1 MTSEPLALAAPLV
14 TWRRT
19 PANLQYPVVEIFAR
33 EMRDLVSRGRAF
45 HCLVT
50 GDSEMQSL
58 NRRFRRKNA
67 TTDVLSFPSHPA
79 RTRATG
85 PIGDIAISL
94 ARARAQAREL
104 GHSTEGEICI
114 LMLHGVLHLLGMDH
128 ETDSGQMAR
137 AEVRWR
143 RKLGLPAGLIERARA
158 AGAAKRSLSS

>member
-1 MTSEPLALAAPLV
+1 MIPEPLALAAPLV

-50 GDSEMQSL
+50 GDAEMQSL

-67 TTDVLSFPSHPA
+67 TTDVLSFPSHSA
-79 RTRATG
+79 RAID
-85 PIGDIAISL
+85 PVGDIAISL